1 MRTTHTSI
9 LFPKGIF
16 ILLVVSLFAATPLTM
31 AQPLSRTGYFMDNAT
46 HRHLM
51 NPALAPN
58 RGYLS
63 LPLVGEFSLGVESN
77 LQFTNFIYPPDGDG
91 ELLTFLDKSIS
102 ANDFLSQLSPNN
114 YLRTDLRTSL
124 VSMGFYTGNAFWTFD
139 LATRMNLSLNLP
151 YDFFAFLK
159 QGMSST
165 EGNEYNI
172 HDLSVS
178 SSVFA
183 EASLGYSR
191 NILNN
196 LRIGTKL
203 KLLIGGAYVKAGIDS
218 MNINMTPDAWTIN
231 TVGRMEAY
239 GKGLTLLTDEDGS
252 INGKFEMNG
261 PGIGGL
267 GAAIDLG
274 VNYSP
279 IPTMEISLALIDLG
293 AIKWNQ
299 ANITK
304 ARSSGQVTFSGIS
317 GLGMDSIGKQA
328 ADDQLKS
335 IQDDMLKMADFKKVA
350 TSGDVIQRLF
360 PTINAGLEYAV
371 LNNKVS
377 VGALYSNRLMEN
389 ERYSEL
395 TGSLNLRPARWFNLS
410 GSYSFIHGKKETF
423 GFALGFVPA
432 IMNIF
437 LACDYTFLKV
447 SPQFIPLNT
456 LTTNFQLGVSI
467 PLGRGKLPPKH

>member
-1 MRTTHTSI
+1 MSTTHLSSKRHSR
-9 LFPKGIF
+9 L
-16 ILLVVSLFAATPLTM
+16 ILLFTTSLFMAIPLTM
-31 AQPLSRTGYFMDNAT
+31 AQSVSRTGYFMDNAT

-51 NPALAPN
+51 NPALVPA

-63 LPLVGEFSLGVESN
+63 LPVVGALSMGIESN
-77 LQFTNFIYPPDGDG
+77 LQFTHFIYPSEGDG
-91 ELLTFLDKSIS
+91 KLLTFLDKSIS

-114 YLRTDLRTSL
+114 YLRTDLRTSIASL
-124 VSMGFYTGNAFWTFD
+124 GFYTGNAFWTFD
-139 LATRMNLSLNLP
+139 LATRVNLSLNLP
-151 YDFFAFLK
+151 YDFFAFFK
-159 QGMSST
+159 QGMNST

-172 HDLSVS
+172 RDLSVS

-196 LRIGTKL
+196 LRLGTKL
-203 KLLIGGAYVKAGIDS
+203 KLLVGGAYVKAEIES
-218 MNINMTPDAWTIN
+218 MDITMTPDRWTVN
-231 TVGRMEAY
+231 TVGQMEAY
-239 GKGLTLLTDEDGS
+239 GKGLTLLTNEEGN
-252 INGKFEMNG
+252 INGKYEMNS
-261 PGIGGL
+261 PGIGGK

-274 VNYSP
+274 INYSP
-279 IPTMEISLALIDLG
+279 FQNMDISLAVIDLG
-293 AIKWNQ
+293 AIKWDKS
-299 ANITK
+299 NITQ
-304 ARSSGQVTFSGIS
+304 AQSSGQATFSGIS
-317 GLGMDSIGKQA
+317 GLGTDSIGKQA
-328 ADDQLKS
+328 AEDQLKT
-335 IQDDMLKMADFKKVA
+335 IQDDMLKMADFKKVP
-350 TSGDVIQRLF
+350 TSSDAIQHLF

-395 TGSLNLRPARWFNLS
+395 TGSLNVRPARWFNLS

-432 IMNIF
+432 IMNIY

-456 LTTNFQLGVSI
+456 LTSNLQLGVSI